1 MEGKESK
8 ITANLQS
15 RATGADEGELLDVVV
30 ELDGEAPMPSFGGGA
45 PLGFEEAKKAFQR
58 DASDVEAEISAKGG
72 KVLGNAWINRTIR
85 ARVPAHALPEI
96 SKLDR
101 VAAVD
106 APRKIVPE

>member
-1 MEGKESK
+1 MERDDSK
-8 ITANLQS
+8 ITADLQT

-45 PLGFEEAKKAFQR
+45 PAAFEEAKKAFQQ
-58 DASDVEAEISAKGG
+58 DASHVEAEISKKGG
-72 KVLGNAWINRTIR
+72 EVLGNAWINRTIR

-101 VAAVD
+101 VSAVD
-106 APRKIVPE
+106 APRKIVPD